1 MPWWGWMIFG
11 AFLLGS
17 ELLAI
22 DAAFYLVFIGIAAI
36 LTGLVGLI
44 GLELEFWAQWL
55 LFAGLSLFAMV
66 LFRKQLYQKIRGA
79 GVGYDGTPVG
89 DTLKLEQSLQSGDS
103 CRMAHRGTTWT
114 ILNNGSETID
124 KGSNVRVTS
133 VEGLTLVIGSAEINN
148 LKAGE

>member
-11 AFLLGS
+11 TFLLGS

-36 LTGLVGLI
+36 LTGLAGLI
-44 GLELEFWAQWL
+44 GLELELWVQWM
-55 LFAGLSLFAMV
+55 LFAGLSLVAMV
-66 LFRKQLYQKIRGA
+66 LFRKQLYQKIRGG
-79 GVGYDGTPVG
+79 GVGYDASPVG
-89 DTLKLEQSLQSGDS
+89 EILKLEETLQPGDK

-124 KGSNVRVTS
+124 KGSNVRVNS
-133 VEGLTLVIGSAEINN
+133 VEGLTLVISPAITN
-148 LKAGE
+148 K

>member
-22 DAAFYLVFIGIAAI
+22 DAGFYLVFIGIAAI

-44 GLELEFWAQWL
+44 GLELELWAQWV
-55 LFAGLSLFAMV
+55 LFAGLSLVTMV
-66 LFRKQLYQKIRGA
+66 LFRKQLYEKIRGGGIGFDASPA
-79 GVGYDGTPVG
+79 GEIL
-89 DTLKLEQSLQSGDS
+89 TLQETLQPGDS

-114 ILNNGSETID
+114 ILNKGSETID
-124 KGSNVRVTS
+124 KGSSVQVTS
-133 VEGLTLVIGSAEINN
+133 VEGLTLVIGPATIN
-148 LKAGE
+148 E

>member
-11 AFLLGS
+11 TFLLGS

-44 GLELEFWAQWL
+44 GLELELWAQWM
-55 LFAGLSLFAMV
+55 LFAVLSLVAMV
-66 LFRKQLYQKIRGA
+66 LFRKQLYQKIRGG
-79 GVGYDGTPVG
+79 GVGFDASPAGEI
-89 DTLKLEQSLQSGDS
+89 LKLEEGLQPGDK

-114 ILNNGSETID
+114 ILNNSSEAFE
-124 KGSNVRVTS
+124 KGSNVQVTS
-133 VEGLTLVIGSAEINN
+133 VEGLTLVIGPIITN
-148 LKAGE
+148 K